1 MKVLRYQIRRQPVRI
16 NVCETPWDLA
26 RFVDFVEANPVMG
39 FDTETTGLDW
49 WNTDRG
55 FRLRLAQF
63 GNAVESWVLPVET
76 HSEFG
81 EAVRWAV
88 RKASRLIAHNGTFDQ
103 HVVEGCLGVTLEE
116 LAPKMLDTK
125 IISHLVDPRQVKEF
139 GPGLKLE
146 ELTGYYIDKTLAT
159 EVKGSMTAIAKRY
172 KVKKE
177 EIWPTVQTFDP
188 EFLLYAGMDP
198 ILAFRLFHIV
208 FPKIPARS
216 LRKGLVGWE
225 HRLAHITALMERTGY
240 LVDVEYV
247 EARIAELKAEEARW
261 LQEVHRWGVE
271 NVNSD
276 KQLIEAF
283 QGFGFRLTKKTKKGN
298 LSMDAEVLDS
308 IDHPLAEAVKK
319 ATKAAK
325 WRKTWFEAALKG
337 MDSQGRVHAGI
348 NVLGARTAR
357 MSITGAIP
365 AQTFPAG
372 DGYVRSAF
380 LGEEGHVSVSIDF
393 GNMELRV
400 MAGASD
406 DPVMV
411 KAFLAN
417 EDLHNIT
424 AIAAFGPMKPGQKK
438 HDKRSAGK
446 GTNFAIGF
454 GGTWRAVTDGFGVP
468 EEDAKKAVDAF
479 WGTYLGVGRLA
490 EKLKGEAR
498 RTGYIYTATGRRL
511 PVDRRRLYS
520 ALNYYIQSSARDIT
534 ARAIIN
540 LHRAGFTPWVRLP
553 VHDELIFSFPKERAK
568 ELTEKAARI
577 MEFTFKGLLIP
588 AEGEIG
594 ERSWGSILDLEDS
607 KH

>member
-1 MKVLRYQIRRQPVRI
+1 MKVLHYIIRRQAVRI
-16 NVCETPWDLA
+16 NVCETPWDLD
-26 RFVDFVEANPVMG
+26 RFIDFVEANPVMG

-49 WNTDRG
+49 WNSDRG
-55 FRLRLAQF
+55 FRIRLAQF
-63 GNAVESWVLPVET
+63 GNGVESWVLPVEVNPQ
-76 HSEFG
+76 FKAA
-81 EAVRWAV
+81 AVWAL
-88 RKASRLIAHNGTFDQ
+88 RKAHRLIAHNGTFDQ
-103 HVVEGCLGVTLEE
+103 HVSEKTLGVSLEE

-125 IISHLVDPRQVKEF
+125 IFAHLVDPRQVAEF

-146 ELTGYYIDKTLAT
+146 ELVKYYIDAAAAE
-159 EVKGSMTAIAKRY
+159 EVKGSMTQIAKRY
-172 KVKKE
+172 KVKKK
-177 EIWPTVQTFDP
+177 EIWPIVRTFD
-188 EFLLYAGMDP
+188 EEYLLYAGMDP
-198 ILAFRLFHIV
+198 IWAYRLLHILM
-208 FPKIPARS
+208 PKVPARS
-216 LRKGLVGWE
+216 IAKGLIGWE

-240 LVDVEYV
+240 LIDAAY
-247 EARIAELKAEEARW
+247 ANRRIAELKVEEAKW
-261 LQEVHRWGVE
+261 LKVANQWVE

-283 QGFGFRLTKKTKKGN
+283 QELGYKLTKKTKKGN

-325 WRKTWFEAALKG
+325 WRKTWFEAAING
-337 MDSQGRVHAGI
+337 MDSEGRVHASI
-348 NVLGARTAR
+348 NSMGARTAR
-357 MSITGAIP
+357 MSISGAIA

-380 LGEEGHVSVSIDF
+380 LAEEGHVSVSIDF

-400 MAGASD
+400 MAAASG
-406 DPVMV
+406 DPIMM
-411 KAFLAN
+411 KAFLAD

-438 HDKRSAGK
+438 HDKRPAGK

-479 WGTYLGVGRLA
+479 WETYLGVGRHGD
-490 EKLKGEAR
+490 KLKDEAR

-520 ALNYYIQSSARDIT
+520 ALNYYIQSTARDIT

-540 LHRAGFTPWVRLP
+540 LHAAGFTPWIRLP
-553 VHDELIFSFPKERAK
+553 VHDELVFSFPKERAA

-577 MEFTFKGLLIP
+577 MEFTFRGLLIP

-594 ERSWGSILDLEDS
+594 DRSWGSILDLEDS

>member
-1 MKVLRYQIRRQPVRI
+1 VKVLHYKIRRQEFRI
-16 NVCETPWDLA
+16 NVCETPWDLD
-26 RFVDFVEANPVMG
+26 RFIDFTEANPVMG

-49 WNTDRG
+49 WNSDRG
-55 FRLRLAQF
+55 FRIRLAQF
-63 GNAVESWVLPVET
+63 GNGVESWVLPVEVNPQ
-76 HSEFG
+76 FK
-81 EAVRWAV
+81 AAAIWAL
-88 RKASRLIAHNGTFDQ
+88 RKAHRLIAHNGTFDQ
-103 HVVEGCLGVTLEE
+103 HVSERTLGVPLEE

-125 IISHLVDPRQVKEF
+125 IFAHLVDPRQVAEY

-146 ELTGYYIDKTLAT
+146 ELVKYYIDAAAAD
-159 EVKGSMTAIAKRY
+159 EVKGSMTQIAKRY
-172 KVKKE
+172 KVRKK
-177 EIWPTVQTFDP
+177 EIWPIVRTFD
-188 EFLLYAGMDP
+188 EEYLLYAGMDP
-198 ILAFRLFHIV
+198 IWAYRLLHILM
-208 FPKIPARS
+208 PKVPARS
-216 LRKGLVGWE
+216 KVKGLIGWE

-240 LVDVEYV
+240 LVDAAYA
-247 EARIAELKAEEARW
+247 EARIAELKVEEEKWVKVASQW
-261 LQEVHRWGVE
+261 VE

-283 QGFGFRLTKKTKKGN
+283 QRLGFRLTKKTKKGN
-298 LSMDAEVLDS
+298 LSMDSEVLDS

-325 WRKTWFEAALKG
+325 WRKTWFEAAING
-337 MDSQGRVHAGI
+337 MDSAGRVHASI
-348 NVLGARTAR
+348 NSMGARTAR
-357 MSITGAIP
+357 MSISGAIA

-380 LGEEGHVSVSIDF
+380 LAEEGHVSVSIDF

-400 MAGASD
+400 MAAASG
-406 DPVMV
+406 DPIMM
-411 KAFLAN
+411 KAFLAD

-438 HDKRSAGK
+438 HDKRFAGK

-468 EEDAKKAVDAF
+468 EADAKKAVDAF
-479 WGTYLGVGRLA
+479 WETYLGVGKYADRLK
-490 EKLKGEAR
+490 EEAR

-520 ALNYYIQSSARDIT
+520 ALNYYIQSTARDIT

-540 LHRAGFTPWVRLP
+540 LHAAGFTPWIRLP
-553 VHDELIFSFPKERAK
+553 VHDEIVFSFPKERAA

-577 MEFTFKGLLIP
+577 MEFTFRGLLIP
-588 AEGEIG
+588 ADGEIG

>member
-1 MKVLRYQIRRQPVRI
+1 VKVLRYTIKRQVVKI
-16 NVCETPWDLA
+16 NVVETPWDLD
-26 RFVDFVEANPVMG
+26 RFIDFVEANPVMG

-49 WNTDRG
+49 WNADRG

-63 GNAVESWVLPVET
+63 GNARESWVLPVEINP
-76 HSEFG
+76 EFG
-81 EAVRWAV
+81 EAVKWAL

-103 HVVEGCLGVTLEE
+103 HVSEACLGVTLEE

-125 IISHLVDPRQVKEF
+125 IICHLVDPRQVKEF

-146 ELTGYYIDKTLAT
+146 ELTKYYIDAALAE
-159 EVKGSMTAIAKRY
+159 EVKGSMTQIAKRY

-177 EIWPTVQTFDP
+177 DIWPIVRTFDP
-188 EFLLYAGMDP
+188 EYLLYAGMDP
-198 ILAFRLFHIV
+198 VLAFRLFHLV

-225 HRLAHITALMERTGY
+225 HRLAHVTAKMERTGY
-240 LVDVEYV
+240 LVDVPYV
-247 EARIAELKAEEARW
+247 KARIAELKAEEEKW
-261 LQEVHRWGVE
+261 LAVASQWVE

-276 KQLIEAF
+276 KQLIAF
-283 QGFGFRLTKKTKKGN
+283 FLSQGIRLTKKTPKGN

-348 NVLGARTAR
+348 NSLQARTAR

-372 DGYVRSAF
+372 DGYVRSSF
-380 LGEEGHVSVSIDF
+380 LAEEGHVSVSIDF

-400 MAGASD
+400 MAAASN
-406 DPVMV
+406 DPVMMR
-411 KAFLAN
+411 AFFN
-417 EDLHNIT
+417 DEDLHNIT
-424 AIAAFGPMKPGQKK
+424 AIAAFGPMEPGQKK
-438 HDKRSAGK
+438 HPKRSAGK

-479 WGTYLGVGRLA
+479 WETYLGVKAYA
-490 EKLKGEAR
+490 EKLKDEAR

-511 PVDRRRLYS
+511 PVDKRRLYS
-520 ALNYYIQSSARDIT
+520 ALNYYIQSTARDIT

-540 LHRAGFTPWVRLP
+540 LDRAGFTPWVRLP
-553 VHDELIFSFPKERAK
+553 VHDELVFSFPKDRAK

-588 AEGEIG
+588 ADGEIG
-594 ERSWGSILDLEDS
+594 DRSWGSILDMEES

>member
-1 MKVLRYQIRRQPVRI
+1 VKVLHYKIKRQPVRI
-16 NVCETPWDLA
+16 NVAETTWDLDK
-26 RFVDFVEANPVMG
+26 FIDFIEANPILG

-49 WNTDRG
+49 WNSDRG
-55 FRLRLAQF
+55 FRIRLAQF
-63 GNAVESWVLPVET
+63 GNGVESWVLPVEINPQ
-76 HSEFG
+76 FKAA
-81 EAVRWAV
+81 AVWAL
-88 RKASRLIAHNGTFDQ
+88 RKARRLIAHNGTFDQ
-103 HVVEGCLGVTLEE
+103 HVSERTLGVPLEE

-125 IISHLVDPRQVKEF
+125 IFAHLVDPRQVKEG

-146 ELTGYYIDKTLAT
+146 ELVKFYIDPAAAE
-159 EVKGSMTAIAKRY
+159 EVKGSMTQIAKRY

-177 EIWPTVQTFDP
+177 AIWGLVRTFDP
-188 EFLLYAGMDP
+188 EYLLYSGTDP
-198 ILAFRLFHIV
+198 IWAYRLLHILM
-208 FPKIPARS
+208 PKVPARS
-216 LRKGLVGWE
+216 KAKGLISWE
-225 HRLAHITALMERTGY
+225 HRLAHITAKMERTGY
-240 LVDVEYV
+240 LVDSAYAEK
-247 EARIAELKAEEARW
+247 RIAELKVEEEKWVAVASQW
-261 LQEVHRWGVE
+261 VE

-283 QGFGFRLTKKTKKGN
+283 QNLGFKLTKKTPKGN
-298 LSMDAEVLDS
+298 FSMDAEVLDS

-325 WRKTWFEAALKG
+325 WRKTWFEAAING
-337 MDSQGRVHAGI
+337 MDSEGRVHASI
-348 NVLGARTAR
+348 NSIQARTAR
-357 MSITGAIP
+357 MSISGSIA

-380 LGEEGHVSVSIDF
+380 LAEEGHVSVSIDF

-400 MAGASD
+400 MAAASG
-406 DPVMV
+406 DPVML
-411 KAFLAN
+411 KAFYAD

-438 HDKRSAGK
+438 HDKRPAGK

-454 GGTWRAVTDGFGVP
+454 GGTWKAVTEGFGVP
-468 EEDAKKAVDAF
+468 EADARKAVDAF
-479 WGTYLGVGRLA
+479 WATYLGVA
-490 EKLKGEAR
+490 EFADKLKAEAT

-540 LHRAGFTPWVRLP
+540 LDRAGFTPWMRLP
-553 VHDELIFSFPKERAK
+553 VHDELVFSFPKERAA

-588 AEGEIG
+588 ADGEIG
-594 ERSWGSILDLEDS
+594 DRSWGSVLDLEDS

>member
-1 MKVLRYQIRRQPVRI
+1 MKVLHYTFRRQTARI
-16 NVCETPWDLA
+16 NVCETPWDLD
-26 RFVDFVEANPVMG
+26 RFIDFVESNPVMG

-49 WNTDRG
+49 WNSGRG
-55 FRLRLAQF
+55 FRIRLAQF
-63 GNAVESWVLPVET
+63 GNGVESWVLPVEVNPQ
-76 HSEFG
+76 FKAA
-81 EAVRWAV
+81 AVWAL
-88 RKASRLIAHNGTFDQ
+88 RKAHRLIAHNGTFDQ
-103 HVVEGCLGVTLEE
+103 HVSEHTLGVPLEE

-125 IISHLVDPRQVKEF
+125 IFAHLVDPRQVKEF

-146 ELTGYYIDKTLAT
+146 ELVKFYIDAT
-159 EVKGSMTAIAKRY
+159 AADEVKGSMTAIAKRY

-177 EIWPTVQTFDP
+177 AIWPLVRTFD
-188 EFLLYAGMDP
+188 EEYLLYAGMDP
-198 ILAFRLFHIV
+198 IWAYRLLHILM
-208 FPKIPARS
+208 PKVPARS
-216 LRKGLVGWE
+216 KMKGLIGWE

-240 LVDVEYV
+240 LIDAEY
-247 EARIAELKAEEARW
+247 AHRRIAELKVEEAKW
-261 LQEVHRWGVE
+261 LKVASQWVE

-283 QGFGFRLTKKTKKGN
+283 QSLGFKLTKKTKKGN

-325 WRKTWFEAALKG
+325 WRKTWFEAAING
-337 MDSQGRVHAGI
+337 MDALGRVHASI
-348 NVLGARTAR
+348 NSMGARTAR
-357 MSITGAIP
+357 MSISGAIA

-380 LGEEGHVSVSIDF
+380 LAEEGHVSVSIDF

-400 MAGASD
+400 MAAASG
-406 DPVMV
+406 DPIMM
-411 KAFLAN
+411 KAFLAD

-424 AIAAFGPMKPGQKK
+424 AIAAFGPMQPGQKK

-468 EEDAKKAVDAF
+468 EADAKKAVDAF
-479 WGTYLGVGRLA
+479 WETYLGVGRFGD
-490 EKLKGEAR
+490 KLKDEAR

-520 ALNYYIQSSARDIT
+520 ALNYYIQSTARDIT

-540 LHRAGFTPWVRLP
+540 LHAAGFTPWMRLP
-553 VHDELIFSFPKERAK
+553 VHDELVFSFPKERAK
-568 ELTEKAARI
+568 ELTEQAARI
-577 MEFTFKGLLIP
+577 MEFTFRGLLIP

>member
-1 MKVLRYQIRRQPVRI
+1 MKVLHYKIRRQEVRI
-16 NVCETPWDLA
+16 NVCETPWDLD
-26 RFVDFVEANPVMG
+26 RFIDFIEANPVLG

-49 WNTDRG
+49 WNSDRG
-55 FRLRLAQF
+55 FRIRLAQF
-63 GNAVESWVLPVET
+63 GNGVESWVLPVEVNPQ
-76 HSEFG
+76 FKV
-81 EAVRWAV
+81 AAIWAL
-88 RKASRLIAHNGTFDQ
+88 RKAHRLIAHNGTFDQ
-103 HVVEGCLGVTLEE
+103 HVSERTLGVPLEE

-125 IISHLVDPRQVKEF
+125 IFAHLVDPRQVKEF

-146 ELTGYYIDKTLAT
+146 ELVKFYIDAQAAE

-177 EIWPTVQTFDP
+177 AIWPLVPTFD
-188 EFLLYAGMDP
+188 EEYLLYAGMDP
-198 ILAFRLFHIV
+198 IWAYRLLHILM
-208 FPKIPARS
+208 PKVPARS
-216 LRKGLVGWE
+216 KMKGLIGWE

-240 LVDVEYV
+240 LVDAEYA
-247 EARIAELKAEEARW
+247 EMRIAELKVEEAKW
-261 LQEVHRWGVE
+261 VEVASQWVE

-276 KQLIEAF
+276 KQLIAAF
-283 QGFGFRLTKKTKKGN
+283 QQLGFKLTKKTKKGN
-298 LSMDAEVLDS
+298 LSMDSEVLDS

-325 WRKTWFEAALKG
+325 WRKTWFEAALNG
-337 MDSQGRVHAGI
+337 MDSEGRVHASI
-348 NVLGARTAR
+348 NSVGARTAR
-357 MSITGAIP
+357 MSISGSIA
-365 AQTFPAG
+365 AQTFPSG
-372 DGYVRSAF
+372 DGYVRHAF
-380 LGEEGHVSVSIDF
+380 LAEEGHVSVSIDF

-400 MAGASD
+400 MAAASR
-406 DPVMV
+406 DPIML
-411 KAFLAN
+411 KAFYAD

-454 GGTWRAVTDGFGVP
+454 GGTWKAVTDGFRVP
-468 EEDAKKAVDAF
+468 EEDAKRAVDAF
-479 WGTYLGVGRLA
+479 WVTYLGVGDFA
-490 EKLKGEAR
+490 EKLKSEAR

-540 LHRAGFTPWVRLP
+540 LHRAGFTPWMRLP
-553 VHDELIFSFPKERAK
+553 VHDELVFSFPKDRAK
-568 ELTEKAARI
+568 ELAEQAARI

-594 ERSWGSILDLEDS
+594 DRSWGSILDLEDS